1 MPKFY
6 GQNKKRIDPRYFLQE
21 ANEREEQ
28 EEIASADSTQLPP
41 TPKGAIVNLDGY
53 NTSTVTDWRNCTV
66 TVDGAKYPIPAIFDQ
81 LDKHHEEY
89 AGWKE
94 NIAAGLV
101 PNMDADGFMS
111 EQIAPAVERWCEMLD
126 LELQE
131 PGVSTRSRPLASDTD
146 STGYDTEDPNKPW
159 QGDYG
164 F

>member
-6 GQNKKRIDPRYFLQE
+6 GQNKKRIDPRYFL
-21 ANEREEQ
+21 NETVEEVGPV
-28 EEIASADSTQLPP
+28 SPDSTQLPP

-53 NTSTVTDWRNCTV
+53 NTYTETDWTKCTV
-66 TVDGAKYPIPAIFDQ
+66 TVNGEKYPIPAIFDQ

-89 AGWKE
+89 SGWKE

-111 EQIAPAVERWCEMLD
+111 EQIDPAVERWCEMLG
-126 LELQE
+126 LKLQE
-131 PGVSTRSRPLASDTD
+131 PDVSTPAAAQASGTD
-146 STGYDTEDPNKPW
+146 SAGYDTEDPNKPW